1 MFLALIIVIYMGL
14 SVRETSMTGMTQIEG
29 QVIIIRKN
37 KKYYASPNKIK
48 KKFPNLYSCRL
59 RPNNVYRCFFF
70 VFLFN
75 EAQNVTQ
82 HIYIGLTYQSVHT
95 SSQ

>member
-1 MFLALIIVIYMGL
+1 MFLESIIVIHIGL
-14 SVRETSMTGMTQIEG
+14 SMREMSMTQIEG

-82 HIYIGLTYQSVHT
+82 HIYIGLT
-95 SSQ
+95 